1 MLFSE
6 FKIEKYHKDII
17 NISQMLTKL
26 MLNQERESLTSLFSL
41 VELMSCRL
49 TREELRATKLSYEGG
64 CGLEVR
70 TSSSQD
76 LRPGDKVSSLAQC
89 GSLYIC
95 FNPLNHYLSQKLKL
109 NGKSSSQTPKCPLN
123 SSETVLFKRLIFQ
136 IVEVNI
142 ELLLQTDW
150 QAGILSGPA
159 WCFPVTL
166 SWSKISPVRPAGKSE
181 KLLQLLFPTLE
192 VWPHRPSWKGLFA
205 VRWRSG

>member
-6 FKIEKYHKDII
+6 YKIEKYHKDMI
-17 NISQMLTKL
+17 NISQRLTKL
-26 MLNQERESLTSLFSL
+26 MLKQERESLTSLFSL
-41 VELMSCRL
+41 VELQSTGRLELMSCRL
-49 TREELRATKLSYEGG
+49 TREELRATKLSYDGG

-70 TSSSQD
+70 ISSSQD

-89 GSLYIC
+89 GSLCIC

-123 SSETVLFKRLIFQ
+123 SSETVLFKRLIFK
-136 IVEVNI
+136 IVEVNS

-159 WCFPVTL
+159 
-166 SWSKISPVRPAGKSE
+166 
-181 KLLQLLFPTLE
+181 
-192 VWPHRPSWKGLFA
+192 
-205 VRWRSG
+205 